1 MASSKVVPV
10 FAVLRHYSDGNRECV
25 AVVAECNSYAC
36 AVKAVEY
43 YGGADSEGVYY
54 CIESRYKVVEY

>member
-10 FAVLRHYSDGNRECV
+10 FAVLRHYSDGKRECV
-25 AVVAECNSYAC
+25 VVVAECNSYAC

-43 YGGADSEGVYY
+43 YGGADLEGVYY